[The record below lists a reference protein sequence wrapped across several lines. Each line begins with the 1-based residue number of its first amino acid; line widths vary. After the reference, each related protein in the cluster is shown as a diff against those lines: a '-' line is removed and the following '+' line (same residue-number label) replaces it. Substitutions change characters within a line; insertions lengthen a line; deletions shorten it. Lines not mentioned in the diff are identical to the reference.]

1 MRIMPKFF
9 LVLTRCLPDRWALWT
24 AQAKSLKK
32 WRAGQNKTANTYV
45 IDIEIKSPRDKI
57 GSREG
62 RGSGGL
68 KRVTVARLRRRAG
81 FA

>member
-32 WRAGQNKTANTYV
+32 WRAGQNNTANTYV
-45 IDIEIKSPRDKI
+45 IDIEIIATRLAQGRVAAAA
-57 GSREG
+57 GS
-62 RGSGGL
+62 SG
-68 KRVTVARLRRRAG
+68 
-81 FA
+81 